1 VRVNLN
7 VVEIIG
13 YVASALVVASFAMK
27 SVVRLRIVS
36 LIGSVVFVGYG
47 IMLGSIPLI
56 ITNVAAAALN
66 LWNLRREFRPNRDLG
81 AVPIAADAPFLLDFL
96 NSHAEDIARFHPH
109 FAQPAAGDFV
119 RLLTRDGLP
128 AGAIIGTADGD
139 SLHITLDYVMAA
151 FRDSRIGTW
160 LYGAGAKTFTE
171 AGFTQL
177 VAEPESEALRA
188 YLLRIGF
195 SESPRGLQLSLRT

>member
-1 VRVNLN
+1 VLVNLN

-36 LIGSVVFVGYG
+36 LIGSIVFVAYG

-56 ITNVAAAALN
+56 ITNVAAAGLN
-66 LWNLRREFRPNRDLG
+66 LWNLRREFRPNRDVG

-96 NSHAEDIARFHPH
+96 NSHAEDIARFHPG
-109 FAQPAAGDFV
+109 FTKPAPGDFV

-128 AGAIIGTADGD
+128 AGVIVGTPDGETLAIK
-139 SLHITLDYVMAA
+139 LDYVMAA

-160 LYGAGAKTFTE
+160 LYGAGATTFTE
-171 AGFTQL
+171 AGFTRL
-177 VAEPESEALRA
+177 VAQPESEALRA
-188 YLLRIGF
+188 YLVRIGF
-195 SESPRGLQLSLRT
+195 SESTQGLEFRP